1 MKILLV
7 GATGTIGRAV
17 HTALTGRGHQVVT
30 VGRTGG
36 DLRLDVSDPAAVT
49 RLYGQVDGLDA
60 VAVAAGDAVFA
71 PLGELVYDDFA
82 ATLRSKALS
91 QLELVRQ
98 GAPHIAPN
106 GSFTLVTG
114 VLTHDPIPAGAAA
127 AAANGA
133 VDAFVRAAAVE
144 LAPQRVNAVSPGV
157 VAESADAY
165 ESAFPGMETVPAER
179 VARAYVRSVEGR
191 LTGRTFRV
199 GY

>member
-7 GATGTIGRAV
+7 GASGTIGRAV
-17 HTALTGRGHQVVT
+17 HTVLTGRGHQVVT

-36 DLRLDVSDPAAVT
+36 DLRADVSDPAAVS
-49 RLYGQVDGLDA
+49 RLYERVDGLDA

-71 PLGELVYDDFA
+71 PLDALTYDDLA
-82 ATLRSKALS
+82 ATLRGKALS

-98 GAPHIAPN
+98 GARHIAPD

-165 ESAFPGMETVPAER
+165 DSAFPGMETVPAER
-179 VARAYVRSVEGR
+179 VARAYVRSIEGR

>member
-7 GATGTIGRAV
+7 GASGTIGRTV
-17 HTALTGRGHQVVT
+17 HTVLTGRGHQVVT

-36 DLRLDVSDPAAVT
+36 DLRADVSDPAAVT
-49 RLYGQVDGLDA
+49 RLYEQVDGLDA

-71 PLGELVYDDFA
+71 PLGALTYDDLA

-98 GAPHIAPN
+98 GARHIAPD

-114 VLTHDPIPAGAAA
+114 VLTHEPIPAGAAA

-157 VAESADAY
+157 VAESGDAY
-165 ESAFPGMETVPAER
+165 DSVFPGMGTVPAEQ
-179 VARAYVRSVEGR
+179 VAQAYVRSIEGR